1 MKRMRSILA
10 FLLVLAIAVFL
21 AKITAQWLAERFL
34 PERKAPAAAVT
45 ETTRPAEKE
54 TAPAVTL
61 PPETQTT
68 VATEPTMETAEIT
81 EAPDVYHFTEEEAQ
95 LLLKLGMSERG
106 DTGCVDC
113 IALVMR
119 TALNRVESGRF
130 ASTLRG
136 VIYSPDH
143 FTPVAEGTFE
153 DAVPNEACF
162 EALDR
167 IRKGWDES
175 EGALYYEWCQ
185 GESWHSK
192 NLNLLFSHC
201 DTRFYS

>member
-10 FLLVLAIAVFL
+10 FLLALAMAVFL
-21 AKITAQWLAERFL
+21 AKITAQWLADRFL
-34 PERKAPAAAVT
+34 PEQTAVAA
-45 ETTRPAEKE
+45 
-54 TAPAVTL
+54 TL
-61 PPETQTT
+61 PLTEEETVPPVVTIPETRTT
-68 VATEPTMETAEIT
+68 VATEPTEETTATT
-81 EAPDVYHFTEEEAQ
+81 EPPDVYHFTEEEAQ

-130 ASTLRG
+130 SSTLRG
-136 VIYSPDH
+136 VIYSPDQ

-201 DTRFYS
+201 DTRFYN

>member
-1 MKRMRSILA
+1 MKRIFSVFA
-10 FLLVLAIAVFL
+10 FLLALGAAIFL
-21 AKITAQWLAERFL
+21 AKLTAGALADRFL
-34 PERKAPAAAVT
+34 PDRTPPTAAASEPILLPEKETVIPTTLPPQTQPPT
-45 ETTRPAEKE
+45 ETTE
-54 TAPAVTL
+54 
-61 PPETQTT
+61 
-68 VATEPTMETAEIT
+68 ATEPA
-81 EAPDVYHFTEEEAQ
+81 DVYAFTEEEEQ
-95 LLLKLGMSERG
+95 LLLKLGMAERG
-106 DTGCVDC
+106 DTECVEC

-136 VIYSPDH
+136 VSYSPDQ

-153 DAVPNEACF
+153 DAKPNEACQ
-162 EALDR
+162 EALAM
-167 IRKGWDES
+167 IRRGWDES
-175 EGALYYEWCQ
+175 QGSLFYEWSK

>member
-1 MKRMRSILA
+1 MKRMLFFLA
-10 FLLVLAIAVFL
+10 FLLALAAAVFL
-21 AKITAQWLAERFL
+21 AKLTAAFLADQFL
-34 PERKAPAAAVT
+34 PERTAPEAAVPETFRPT
-45 ETTRPAEKE
+45 EAETE
-54 TAPAVTL
+54 IAVTL
-61 PPETQTT
+61 PPETMPSEETT
-68 VATEPTMETAEIT
+68 APTEP
-81 EAPDVYHFTEEEAQ
+81 PDVYFFTEEEEK
-95 LLLKLGMSERG
+95 LLLKLGMAERG
-106 DTGCVDC
+106 DTDCVDC

-136 VIYSPDH
+136 VIYSPDQ

-153 DAVPNEACF
+153 DAVPNEACV
-162 EALDR
+162 EALER

-175 EGALYYEWCQ
+175 EGALYYEWCR

-201 DTRFYS
+201 DTRFYN